1 MKKLQLLHSILT
13 ALTLASATSALA
25 QNGLPASQ
33 PKRLTIIREEVKVG
47 RSADHARHEAGWPAA
62 FEKVKS
68 PDYYV
73 AMTSMT
79 GPTEAWYLV
88 PSDSYASEGASMKR
102 DDKDPVLSAEL
113 GRLAL
118 RDSEFINSS
127 TTIHTTSR
135 PELGIGKFPD
145 VAKIRFYRVTTY
157 SVRPGQTEKF
167 EALLKLSGAA
177 RLRAAPDSSFRVYS
191 VAAGMAS
198 PTYMIFSSVEDYAQF
213 DQQAAERKA
222 SREAMTAAEKAEMD
236 KYGDIV
242 VRSQTNIF
250 RVDPVQSYVSKEVR
264 AQDPEFWQPK

>member
-1 MKKLQLLHSILT
+1 MKKLQLVHGVLT
-13 ALTLASATSALA
+13 ALVLAAASTAAA
-25 QNGLPASQ
+25 QNGLPATQ

-62 FEKVKS
+62 FEKAKS
-68 PDYYV
+68 PDYYI

-79 GPTEAWYLV
+79 GPTEAWYLI
-88 PSDSYASEGASMKR
+88 PTDSYAAEGASMKR

-113 GRLAL
+113 GRLAH
-118 RDSEFINSS
+118 RDAEFINSS

-157 SVRPGQTEKF
+157 SVRPGQTDKF
-167 EALLKLSGAA
+167 EALLKVLGTA
-177 RLRAAPDSSFRVYS
+177 RLRAAPNASFRVYS
-191 VAAGMAS
+191 VAAGLSS

-213 DQQAAERKA
+213 DQQAAERRA
-222 SREAMTAAEKAEMD
+222 SREAMTAAERAEMD

-242 VRSQTNIF
+242 ARSQTNIF